1 MSKGIFITA
10 TGTDVGK
17 TYISALIVKSMR
29 ETGLNCGYYK
39 PALSGAE
46 VASDGKIIP
55 GDAAYVLKTAGI
67 NEDPENFVSYIYKS
81 AVSPHLASEMENNPI
96 KLDKIKSDFNRL
108 KEKYEYILVEGAGGI
123 VCPFNQRENLMLP
136 DVIKA
141 LGLDVIIVASAE
153 LGGINSAVL
162 TVEYAQNHGINVKG
176 IVLNK
181 YDETS
186 LMQRD
191 NKKQIENITGI
202 KVLAAVKENDI
213 KIDLKEIQPAFK
225 ELK

>member
-67 NEDPENFVSYIYKS
+67 NEDPENFVSYIYKP

-136 DVIKA
+136 DVITA